1 MLFNHAGT
9 KCSQYTPGEM
19 KARDIVGCGGG
30 IEMKCRGGCLKIH
43 KTLYSCK
50 MKDASIANQIDIVK
64 ELCEEKESCTVQASR
79 EVFGNKE
86 CPDSPD
92 SKMNLWVTY
101 SCDGGT
107 DRTKVTGPKRCPS
120 IVKGMVSATLSHW
133 QKSLSSKPRFVLT

>member
-1 MLFNHAGT
+1 MLFNLTGT
-9 KCSQYTPGEM
+9 KCSQYTPGAM

-50 MKDASIANQIDIVK
+50 MKEASIDDQIDIVK

-101 SCDGGT
+101 SCDGGN
-107 DRTKVTGPKRCPS
+107 DKTKVTGPKRCPS
-120 IVKGMVSATLSHW
+120 TVKGMVSVTLSHW
-133 QKSLSSKPRFVLT
+133 QKSLQD

>member
-1 MLFNHAGT
+1 
-9 KCSQYTPGEM
+9 M
-19 KARDIVGCGGG
+19 KARDILGCGGE
-30 IEMKCRGGCLKIH
+30 IKMKCKGGCLKIH

-101 SCDGGT
+101 SCDGGD

-120 IVKGMVSATLSHW
+120 TVKAVKGMVSVTLAHW
-133 QKSLSSKPRFVLT
+133 QKSLLSKPWIVLT